1 MFLHG
6 AEPIS
11 RILSTF
17 AEPFQNRIKDSL
29 QYENRSGTEIA
40 SNWLWKSGWEPK
52 HIAMLGACISV
63 QDTLPHK
70 TWWENTKGENQFL
83 VEVKTMNTTWQQHSW
98 SLNTTV
104 DLKYSFHEG
113 KASCGAKPQCY
124 ATIQQNFSLWKK
136 GFLRSHSTNAQKMA
150 KKYLNAFF
158 FFFNVLSYFLPH
170 KGEGLHSYIGKR
182 WSVWWMLSCERRLSS
197 DTLQSTS

>member
-170 KGEGLHSYIGKR
+170 KGEGLHSNIGKR

>member
-29 QYENRSGTEIA
+29 QYENQSGTEIA

-158 FFFNVLSYFLPH
+158 FFLMCSHIFYHIKERV
-170 KGEGLHSYIGKR
+170 YIPI
-182 WSVWWMLSCERRLSS
+182 
-197 DTLQSTS
+197 